1 MTQTCA
7 FQPKGIRVLLVED
20 SPTDARLMQETLL
33 NVSSTPYELIHVDQ
47 LAKAKQILLSQQVD
61 LVLLDI
67 SLPDSHGLQT
77 FLRIHGQAPDVPVV
91 VITGL
96 DDEALGFRSVQEG
109 AQDYLVKGQVTASL
123 LARSMRYAIERER
136 LLRQL
141 REALAKIKTLRG
153 LLPICASCKK
163 IRDDQG
169 YWNQIESY
177 VMKHS
182 EADFTHSICPGCV
195 KTLYPELLGE
205 KSPGLEGKT

>member
-1 MTQTCA
+1 MC
-7 FQPKGIRVLLVED
+7 
-20 SPTDARLMQETLL
+20 S
-33 NVSSTPYELIHVDQ
+33 PYELIHVDR
-47 LAKAKQILLSQQVD
+47 LAEANRTLLSQQID

-67 SLPDSHGLQT
+67 TLPDSQGLQT
-77 FLRIHGQAPDVPVV
+77 FLRIHGRAPQVPVV

-96 DDEALGFRSVQEG
+96 EDEELGFRSVQEG

-136 LLRQL
+136 LLRQN

-153 LLPICASCKK
+153 LLPICFSCKK

-169 YWNQIESY
+169 YWDQIESY

-182 EADFTHSICPGCV
+182 EADFTHSICPNCANR
-195 KTLYPELLGE
+195 LYPELYGE
-205 KSPGLEGKT
+205 KKPGIEGKTNE